1 MGNPLDRTQ
10 FLLNTSEFI
19 LGRGL
24 INVRIVA
31 KTLAGTQVLLTI
43 REFILEKNLI
53 NVKNV
58 EKPSGTSQLLLNTS
72 EFILER
78 NLRNVKNVE
87 SLHQALMSYSTLE
100 NSSWRSG
107 KGFNQSS
114 HVIRHHRARPGE
126 KP

>member
-1 MGNPLDRTQ
+1 MEKNLTNIKYEEKPSVT
-10 FLLNTSEFI
+10 
-19 LGRGL
+19 
-24 INVRIVA
+24 
-31 KTLAGTQVLLTI
+31 TQVL
-43 REFILEKNLI
+43 FD
-53 NVKNV
+53 
-58 EKPSGTSQLLLNTS
+58 TS

>member
-1 MGNPLDRTQ
+1 MEKPSVTTQ
-10 FLLNTSEFI
+10 LLLNTREFI
-19 LGRGL
+19 LGRD
-24 INVRIVA
+24 
-31 KTLAGTQVLLTI
+31 
-43 REFILEKNLI
+43 LI
-53 NVKNV
+53 NVKNA
-58 EKPSGTSQLLLNTS
+58 EKPSVTTQVLFDTS